1 MTEATEKPTRTHN
14 LHAYTV
20 LSLDWLTK
28 HEPRTIEHEATD
40 PDGNVSLSL
49 MTEVGDGTFVAWTD
63 CRRCA
68 KRFTLCACAEGPQ
81 EPDYIERWKAKR
93 FDKSFDGRPDL
104 SHEREVTEKVVAT
117 LRDRGYVVG
126 EIPEPIIKE
135 VPVETDSLFVELF
148 NAVAACEAPEGTQV
162 DDVLGNFQE
171 RYDEITGHITEAE
184 ERIRRAG
191 LGPVDGPETPDVLPK
206 DESEPAPY
214 DGGSE
219 PDADDLADARDDLGE
234 EATEDEVQ
242 HVAEQRASVREEER
256 KLDDIQVDF

>member
-1 MTEATEKPTRTHN
+1 MTEATEKPTRTHS

-49 MTEVGDGTFVAWTD
+49 MTEIGDGTFVAWTD
-63 CRRCA
+63 CRRCS

-93 FDKSFDGRPDL
+93 FDKSFDGRPNL
-104 SHEREVTEKVVAT
+104 GHEREVTERIVAT

-162 DDVLGNFQE
+162 DDVLGDFQE

-191 LGPVDGPETPDVLPK
+191 LGPVDGPV
-206 DESEPAPY
+206 
-214 DGGSE
+214 E

-234 EATEDEVQ
+234 GATEDEVQ